1 MSNLDPVVQ
10 IGDWYYQVIY
20 GQLWPAGSPASAEQM
35 IRLEPRLHSLL
46 NFFLQNP
53 DILLAKDTLIEK
65 VWPANEGTDAAVMRA
80 VGALRKILGDDVR
93 TPSYIAT
100 VSKKG
105 YCWLA
110 KIQSVS
116 LPVSSPATT
125 VLPADEHQQI
135 TPFDDASTQQR
146 PWRFIAVTALSIL
159 IGCAS
164 LAFILA
170 KYTAAPLVKLP
181 DTIAPISALSG
192 QEYWPV
198 LNAAQTQ
205 VLYQHKAPDSK
216 LLNWSLQNLAD
227 LRVTHLPQRYQQISQ
242 ALWQDEQRI
251 LFRANKPEH
260 SCFFYSQQLQPVVTE
275 PVSLWPCYQVLP
287 QGTVRWQDK
296 WLWLDND
303 ADNQVQLWFAKPGSE
318 ASLLKTLSGSW
329 RALQHLLIS
338 DDTLYL
344 LAQETQNNSILLKLD
359 LPDGDPEQVIRFPFI
374 VSDFSW
380 WEETQLLLAPASQEL
395 QILDINSLKWQGL
408 GALTRDLTQTMRY
421 PGQVLA
427 TQFLDYTTDIFQL
440 KPKASHYSDATFLP
454 WHVSNRSER
463 SLAVAEQQT
472 AFVSERAGHSQIWL
486 EQGRDSIQLTRLNED
501 QQVQQLLW
509 HDKALLVLINSE
521 LYRLEPQSSALTL
534 YPLQPDNPGR
544 YASCQGRL
552 YWTELTADGWQLFTE
567 TGGEKQPI
575 YEGAVDV
582 RCAPEQALVLQFSNS
597 DTLLLRSAGGTLTTL
612 PVRIDWRKQTA
623 EQWFVDDTG
632 IYWQDN
638 EHRTVNTY
646 SWSEGALSSDS
657 WTSAWPVAIY
667 SGGHGIG
674 YVVRPRPHDT
684 DIVWLQNRR

>member
-1 MSNLDPVVQ
+1 MSNLAPVVQ

-20 GQLWPAGSPASAEQM
+20 GQLWPAGAQPSADHM

-53 DILLAKDTLIEK
+53 DVLLAKDTLIEK
-65 VWPANEGTDAAVMRA
+65 VWPADEGTDAAVMRA
-80 VGALRKILGDDVR
+80 VGALRKLLGDDVR

-110 KIQSVS
+110 KIQPVS
-116 LPVSSPATT
+116 LPASLPATT
-125 VLPADEHQQI
+125 SLPADEYQQ
-135 TPFDDASTQQR
+135 FAVVDDNIAQQR

-159 IGCAS
+159 VGCAS

-216 LLNWSLQNLAD
+216 LSNWSIQDLTD
-227 LRVTHLPQRYQQISQ
+227 LRVTHLPQLYQQISQ
-242 ALWQDEQRI
+242 ALWQDDQRI
-251 LFRANKPEH
+251 LFRANKPGQG
-260 SCFFYSQQLQPVVTE
+260 CFFYSQQLQPVVSE
-275 PVSLWPCYQVLP
+275 PISLWPCHKVLP
-287 QGTVRWQDK
+287 QATVRWQDS
-296 WLWLDND
+296 WLWLDTD
-303 ADNQVQLWFAKPGSE
+303 LKNQVQLWLAKPGSE
-318 ASLLKTLSGSW
+318 AQLLQTFSGGW
-329 RALQHLLIS
+329 RAVQHILIS

-344 LAQETQNNSILLKLD
+344 LAQETQNNSILLKLA
-359 LPDGDPEQVIRFPFI
+359 LPDGTPEQVMRFPFI
-374 VSDFSW
+374 VSHFSW
-380 WEETQLLLAPASQEL
+380 WDETQLLLAPQSQEL
-395 QILDINSLKWQGL
+395 QILDINSLNWQGL
-408 GALTRDLTQTMRY
+408 GALTRDLTQTVRY

-440 KPKASHYSDATFLP
+440 KPKASDDSNAIFVP

-463 SLAVAEQQT
+463 LLAVAEQQT

-509 HDKALLVLINSE
+509 HGKSLLVLINSE

-552 YWTELTADGWQLFTE
+552 YWTELTDDGWQLFTE
-567 TGGEKQPI
+567 TDNKKQLVHK
-575 YEGAVDV
+575 GAVDV
-582 RCAPEQALVLQFSNS
+582 RCAPQQALVLQQNES
-597 DTLLLRSAGGTLTTL
+597 DSLLLLSADGTVTTL
-612 PVRIDWRKQTA
+612 PVLIDWRKQTA

-632 IYWQDN
+632 IYWQEN
-638 EHRTVNTY
+638 ENRTVNAY
-646 SWSEGALSSDS
+646 SWSDGTIMREA

>member
-20 GQLWPAGSPASAEQM
+20 GQLWPADASASAEQM

-46 NFFLQNP
+46 NFFLQHP

-65 VWPANEGTDAAVMRA
+65 VWPADEGTDAAVMRA

-110 KIQSVS
+110 KIQAVS
-116 LPVSSPATT
+116 LPVSSPVGAISEEAPQQ
-125 VLPADEHQQI
+125 VPLPGDEEVR
-135 TPFDDASTQQR
+135 QR
-146 PWRFIAVTALSIL
+146 PWRFIAVTALSIMV
-159 IGCAS
+159 GCAS
-164 LAFILA
+164 LAFVLA

-181 DTIAPISALSG
+181 DTIAPVSALSG

-198 LNAAQTQ
+198 LNATQTQ
-205 VLYQHKAPDSK
+205 VIYQHKAPDSK
-216 LLNWSLQNLAD
+216 LLNWSMQNLTD

-242 ALWQDEQRI
+242 AVWQDEKRI
-251 LFRANKPEH
+251 LFSANKPEQN
-260 SCFFYSQQLQPVVTE
+260 CFFYSQQVQPLVTE
-275 PVSLWPCYQVLP
+275 PVSLWPCHQVVQ
-287 QGTVRWQDK
+287 QGLVRWQDS
-296 WLWLDND
+296 WLWLDTD
-303 ADNQVQLWFAKPGSE
+303 ASNRAQLWLGKPGAEVQL
-318 ASLLKTLSGSW
+318 LQTLSGSW
-329 RALQHLLIS
+329 RTLQHILIS

-344 LAQETQNNSILLKLD
+344 LAQQTQNNSVLLKLE
-359 LPDGDPEQVIRFPFI
+359 LPDGLPEQVIRFPFI
-374 VSDFSW
+374 VNHFSW
-380 WEETQLLLAPASQEL
+380 WDETQLLLAPSSQEL
-395 QILDINSLKWQGL
+395 QILDINSLNWQGL
-408 GALTRDLTQTMRY
+408 GALTRDLTQTVRY

-427 TQFLDYTTDIFQL
+427 TQFLDYTTDIYQL
-440 KPKASHYSDATFLP
+440 KPKSSHFSSATFVP

-463 SLAVAEQQT
+463 LLAVAEEQT

-509 HDKALLVLINSE
+509 HNKALLVLINTE
-521 LYRLEPQSSALTL
+521 LYKLEPHSSALTL

-544 YASCQGRL
+544 YASCQGKL
-552 YWTELTADGWQLFTE
+552 YWTELTSDGWVLFTE
-567 TGGEKQPI
+567 MDSQKQRL
-575 YEGAVDV
+575 ADDVVDV
-582 RCAPEQALVLQFSNS
+582 RCAPQQALVLQLNNS
-597 DTLLLRSAGGTLTTL
+597 DTLKLRHADRSLTTL
-612 PVRIDWRKQTA
+612 PVQIDWRKQNG

-638 EHRTVNTY
+638 DSKTVNSF
-646 SWSEGALSSDS
+646 SWSEQALSQDS

-667 SGGHGIG
+667 SDGHGIG